1 MEVSSFSDSNG
12 IPYGEVNQLGGVFVN
27 GRPLPNSV
35 RVRIV
40 EMANL
45 GIRPCDISRQLK
57 VSHGCVSKIL
67 ARYQETGSILP
78 GAIGGS
84 KPRVTTPKVVGKIR
98 EYKHKDPGIFAWEI
112 RDKLLQ
118 ERICDKYNV
127 PSVSSISRILR
138 NKIGPLSQPYDSM
151 LASAATSS
159 SSFNDDEADD
169 EHYQFNTEI
178 NYNNIATHFMNH
190 QVGHDE
196 VGTKLEAAKSPI
208 NSSGS
213 SSSSLSDSKHNIS
226 SPDHHFSHQSNISL
240 SSLSST
246 SSSSSSASQQLTQEL
261 GEVSPPNR
269 STPASHDSGN
279 LLSNESIKTESKYEF
294 FDNWS
299 TGQASSPSAAAKT
312 AYTNPFNTYNNMYN
326 MYHHQQQQQ
335 NSFIQQ
341 QGFNQQQY
349 TGYAGNAGV
358 YQGFN
363 SNPNIIDYSRQSY
376 VPLSNHVGQQHHHT
390 AAYSPTTN
398 PMNDYSSLFRLPT
411 TTTAGHGA
419 YPIYSTPTVVS
430 ASSSTS
436 SSPPP
441 APTNVRVSNAAMS
454 GYYSSPNYYNV
465 PMTQQAS

>member
-1 MEVSSFSDSNG
+1 M
-12 IPYGEVNQLGGVFVN
+12 N

-169 EHYQFNTEI
+169 EQYQFNTEI
-178 NYNNIATHFMNH
+178 NYNNIATHFMSH
-190 QVGHDE
+190 QVGHEE
-196 VGTKLEAAKSPI
+196 VATKLEAAKSPI

-213 SSSSLSDSKHNIS
+213 SSSSLSDSKNNIS
-226 SPDHHFSHQSNISL
+226 SPDHHYSHQSNISL

-246 SSSSSSASQQLTQEL
+246 SSSSSSSASQQLTQEL

-269 STPASHDSGN
+269 STPASLESGS
-279 LLSNESIKTESKYEF
+279 LLSNELTQIKTESKYEF

-299 TGQASSPSAAAKT
+299 TGQTVTSSSSAAKT

-326 MYHHQQQQQ
+326 MYQQQQ

-349 TGYAGNAGV
+349 TGYGANAGV

-363 SNPNIIDYSRQSY
+363 TNQNIIDYSRQSY
-376 VPLSNHVGQQHHHT
+376 VPLSNHVGQQHHHHHT
-390 AAYSPTTN
+390 TAYSPTTS

-411 TTTAGHGA
+411 TTTAGGHGS
-419 YPIYSTPTVVS
+419 YPIYSTPSVAS

-441 APTNVRVSNAAMS
+441 ASNNVRVGNAAMS
-454 GYYSSPNYYNV
+454 SYYSSPNYYNV